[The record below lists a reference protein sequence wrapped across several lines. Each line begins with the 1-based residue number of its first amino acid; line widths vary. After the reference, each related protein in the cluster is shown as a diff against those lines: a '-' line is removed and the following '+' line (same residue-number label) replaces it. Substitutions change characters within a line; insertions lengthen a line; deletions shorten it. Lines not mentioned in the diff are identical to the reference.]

1 MTEITPEELFR
12 LAREY
17 VSGTSPRQFYRNS
30 LARHL
35 DSFLAVYPGQMF
47 VQTLNSTEALSEW
60 LRTRSFTSLS
70 ESGRRLFLG
79 ALRGF
84 SSWLL
89 RRDNTEHDVYFY
101 LSAGQIVATGEVP
114 SIHLKLNLQKD
125 IARLETRF
133 PEQKA
138 GRMKASLWA
147 AHRFNLYRNRPENLE
162 LCDEELLVGW
172 LRETSASQAFH
183 STRSLFQ
190 GLVHFH
196 QLVGDNP
203 SLPDV
208 GRWLSRYR
216 SVRSVI
222 RNLDDLSR
230 AKKVR
235 FRSGLGSW
243 FESYLKFCE
252 GRKMRLD
259 GIEVHLR
266 WLDRVASRH
275 GVGDPSELTRP
286 ILLEYLEENSP
297 APVTFNQRLARLRC
311 FRRFLKRRGVEL
323 TWPSGLSS
331 RPVPPFRPHLYT
343 LAEIGQILEAL
354 EELGR
359 AGRRNIFYWAA
370 LRHIVFLLYAGGMR
384 LNEPL
389 RLRIKDVDLERRLLF
404 IHNTKFYK
412 QRWVPLGPRA
422 SLRLSDYFEERCER
436 YPQKCSPDAP
446 FFLNSRGDFV
456 CTASVEA
463 AFLKAL
469 DKVGMKGRG
478 TRSRPRLHD
487 LRHTAAVHKLYQ
499 WYSEGKDVQN
509 KLPLL
514 SAYLGHERLQHTE
527 KYLHLTEDLLRL
539 AGSDF
544 RVSFEKIVSQVDPT

>member
-1 MTEITPEELFR
+1 MTEITSEELLR
-12 LAREY
+12 VAREY
-17 VSGTSPRQFYRNS
+17 VNGTSQRQFYRNG
-30 LARHL
+30 LARRL
-35 DSFLAVYPGQMF
+35 EPFLLAYPGQMF
-47 VQTLNSTEALSEW
+47 VQTLRSTEALSEW
-60 LRTRSFTSLS
+60 LRTPNFVSLTES
-70 ESGRRLFLG
+70 ERRLFLR

-89 RRDNTEHDVYFY
+89 RQGLTEHDVYFY
-101 LSAGQIVATGEVP
+101 LCVGQVVSTSEVP
-114 SIHLKLNLQKD
+114 IINLKLNLQKE
-125 IARLETRF
+125 IARLEAGF
-133 PEQKA
+133 PKQKTEQM
-138 GRMKASLWA
+138 RDSLRA
-147 AHRFNLYRNRPENLE
+147 AHRFNLYRNRAENLE

-172 LRETSASQAFH
+172 LRETSASQAFN
-183 STRSLFQ
+183 STRSLFY
-190 GLVHFH
+190 GLVRFCRF
-196 QLVGDNP
+196 VGDNP

-208 GRWLSRYR
+208 GGWLSRYR
-216 SVRSVI
+216 SMRSVV

-230 AKKVR
+230 VERVR

-275 GVGDPSELTRP
+275 GVGTPEGLTRSM
-286 ILLEYLEENSP
+286 LLEYLEENSP
-297 APVTFNQRLARLRC
+297 APVTYNQRLARLRC

-343 LAEIGQILEAL
+343 LTEIGQLLEAL
-354 EELGR
+354 EHMGC
-359 AGRRNIFYWAA
+359 AGRRNTFYWAA
-370 LRHIVFLLYAGGMR
+370 LRLVVFLLYAGGMR

-389 RLRIKDVDLERRLLF
+389 RLRIKDVDLDQRLLF

-422 SLRLSDYFEERCER
+422 SLRLSDYFDERCRR
-436 YPQKCSPDAP
+436 YPQKCSPDDP
-446 FFLNSRGDFV
+446 FFLNSRGGFIRTS
-456 CTASVEA
+456 CVEL

-469 DKVGMKGRG
+469 DKVGIKGRG

-527 KYLHLTEDLLRL
+527 KYLYLTEDLLRL

-544 RVSFEKIVSQVDPT
+544 RVSFEKIVGQVEPA